1 MERENENKT
10 EDKGWI
16 PKISAGGKVRET
28 RTEKAWV
35 VTHEDTWLPWSKFPM
50 IKILIIITFADWDYL
65 LVEPCAW
72 PMFLPGPAPRRVL
85 ARYRASTSYQG
96 PGYSELQ
103 STPYSSGHKPG

>member
-16 PKISAGGKVRET
+16 PKIAAGGKVRET

-50 IKILIIITFADWDYL
+50 IKILIIITFADRDYL

-72 PMFLPGPAPRRVL
+72 PVFLLGPLPLRTKGRDILSFNPLPIPRV
-85 ARYRASTSYQG
+85 ASLVRTQESAYI
-96 PGYSELQ
+96 P
-103 STPYSSGHKPG
+103 